1 MRSLIAAK
9 VFEDQERSKSWAV
22 KIFGPDQESD
32 FMPEEPTIDF
42 HDFEYRGETFGEFGQ
57 FTGGRYYAETLLE
70 SHVPNRGLCLHGG
83 VDGWNVGGEAYDS
96 IIMWVKKELN
106 R

>member
-22 KIFGPDQESD
+22 KIFGPDQEGD
-32 FMPEEPTIDF
+32 YMPEEPTVAFYDF
-42 HDFEYRGETFGEFGQ
+42 DLRGETFGEFGQ
-57 FTGGRYYAETLLE
+57 FTGGSYFAETLLDR
-70 SHVPNRGLCLHGG
+70 SDTRGICLHGG
-83 VDGWNVGGEAYDS
+83 VDDWNVGGEAFFN
-96 IIMWVKKELN
+96 IVHWIKKELN